1 MSENVI
7 VSKDEQNQQPIP
19 TVWREVLV
27 LIVEAIKSNNYSLID
42 SDSSIR
48 LTSPSDKKRIKEN
61 IEEYGCRL
69 ISLPEDAWN
78 TSACQWMKGY
88 WEILVDLYTVEEGQ
102 SDLVLSVRVYEKNDE
117 FEYEIMSVHVE

>member
-48 LTSPSDKKRIKEN
+48 LTSPSDKKRIEEN

-69 ISLPEDAWN
+69 ISLPEEAWN

>member
-48 LTSPSDKKRIKEN
+48 LTSPSDRKRIEEN

-69 ISLPEDAWN
+69 MSLPEEAWN

-88 WEILVDLYTVEEGQ
+88 WEVLVDLYTVEEGQ
-102 SDLVLSVRVYEKNDE
+102 SDLVLSIRVYEKNDE